1 MESLSLKQT
10 ADMLGKSARQ
20 VRRMVTVGVLPASG
34 GGHGR
39 ALRFDP
45 AAVARFQPS
54 YRRRWRPFACRPGL
68 FFNGMVPS
76 AYRRRWRPF
85 ASQVPKWQVFAK
97 YAAAILAADADLRR
111 ANLDY
116 FALSRV
122 GGNEK
127 HCYKAFFDYLA
138 RVLARNDN
146 RVDAARRLWRGGNSA
161 AWLGKLPALRSV
173 RGDLVDIARAL
184 DKYLDSAG
192 WDFLLAAKIVR
203 HSPTRK
209 TIRRFRRAGQL
220 KTVLDKASRRG
231 ANLNQE
237 ETKALNRLRKMY
249 LGHTA
254 MMQLH
259 RRAEFGAVAFLS
271 DSSVAEVLGVHRQQ
285 AARMRQRVF
294 ARLGKNV
301 ILAIIALQIPVN
313 PETMSRPWLRSLH
326 GADSELFGLKP
337 RSRQTRK
344 RVGARC
350 PWCGAEMFKKEPCP
364 ACGRRA

>member
-1 MESLSLKQT
+1 
-10 ADMLGKSARQ
+10 
-20 VRRMVTVGVLPASG
+20 
-34 GGHGR
+34 
-39 ALRFDP
+39 
-45 AAVARFQPS
+45 
-54 YRRRWRPFACRPGL
+54 
-68 FFNGMVPS
+68 
-76 AYRRRWRPF
+76 
-85 ASQVPKWQVFAK
+85 VFAK

-146 RVDAARRLWRGGNSA
+146 RVDAARSLWRGGNSA
-161 AWLGKLPALRSV
+161 AWLGKSPALRSV
-173 RGDLVDIARAL
+173 RGDLVDAARGL
-184 DKYLDSAG
+184 NKYLDSPG

-203 HSPTRK
+203 HSPTQK
-209 TIRRFRRAGQL
+209 TIRRAKKLKKTIQQFGRR
-220 KTVLDKASRRG
+220 KV
-231 ANLNQE
+231 
-237 ETKALNRLRKMY
+237 Y
-249 LGHTA
+249 LGRKEL
-254 MMQLH
+254 MQLH
-259 RRAEFGAVAFLS
+259 RRAEFGGVAFLS

-294 ARLGKNV
+294 ARLGENV
-301 ILAIIALQIPVN
+301 ILALIALQLPVN
-313 PETMSRPWLRSLH
+313 PETMARPWLRSLH